1 MKNPNIKIC
10 IATHKKYKMPSDDIY
25 MPVHVGAKG
34 KEDIGYTRDDS
45 GENIS
50 EMNPKCCELTG
61 MYWLWKNVDADYYGL
76 VHYRRHLSN
85 GHKSNNPYD
94 KVLRRDDL
102 KIILESNDIV
112 LPRKRNYFIETLYSH
127 YANTHYGEHLDVTRE
142 ILCEM
147 NPDYVQQYDK
157 TMKRTYAH
165 MFNMFIMK
173 KEHFCAYCEW
183 LFPIL
188 FELDKRI
195 DSSEYDAFQGRYL
208 GRVSE
213 LLLDVWLETNK
224 LTYKEVPT
232 VAMEKMDWGRKISS
246 FLKAKFLKR
255 KYGSSF

>member
-1 MKNPNIKIC
+1 MKNPKIKIC
-10 IATHKKYKMPSDDIY
+10 VATHKKYKMPSDDIY
-25 MPVHVGAKG
+25 LPIQVGAKG

-50 EMNPKCCELTG
+50 EMNSKCCELTG

-85 GHKSNNPYD
+85 GKRSENPYD
-94 KVLRRDDL
+94 KVLGSERLRELLEKDN
-102 KIILESNDIV
+102 IIL
-112 LPRKRNYFIETLYSH
+112 PKKRNYYIDTLYNH
-127 YANTHYGEHLDVTRE
+127 YSNTHYAEHLDVTRD
-142 ILCEM
+142 ILQEM
-147 NPDYVQQYDK
+147 CPEYVEQFDIS
-157 TMKRTYAH
+157 MKRTYAH

-173 KEHFCAYCEW
+173 KNVFQEYCEW

-188 FELDKRI
+188 FELDKRV
-195 DSSEYDAFQGRYL
+195 DVSEYDAFQRRYL

-213 LLLDVWLETNK
+213 LLLDVWLDKNN

-232 VAMEKMDWGRKISS
+232 VAMEKMDWSRKISS
-246 FLKAKFLKR
+246 FLKAKFFKK